1 MTALKVS
8 RLVEKYDEHLNF
20 INSNENT
27 TIAEKKKCLSKIL
40 LGNFKSNDMRPEKKS
55 RKEVIVGRRR

>member
-27 TIAEKKKCLSKIL
+27 TIAEKKKMFIKNIT
-40 LGNFKSNDMRPEKKS
+40 
-55 RKEVIVGRRR
+55 RKF